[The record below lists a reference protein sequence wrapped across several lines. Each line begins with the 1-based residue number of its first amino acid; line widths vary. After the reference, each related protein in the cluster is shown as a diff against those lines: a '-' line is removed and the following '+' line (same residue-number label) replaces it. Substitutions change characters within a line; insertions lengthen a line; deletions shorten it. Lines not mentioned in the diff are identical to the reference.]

1 MIATALLAPSLLAPR
16 VPRRAQ
22 IPVASASEQRVAIV
36 TGASR
41 GIGRG
46 IAIELGRAGFAVHCV
61 GRSSRSGGQ
70 TTERAVADTAGEL
83 TVEATAEAVSAA
95 GGRGVAVQ
103 ADLSA
108 PPADAV
114 EAALVERVASA
125 EGRLDVVVCSA
136 YTTPPDLNDAK
147 FRDDFWKQGATMW
160 DAVHGVGLRS
170 VFMTCCAAAPPM
182 IETAAVTG
190 TTPLVVLVS
199 SFAGK
204 AYTFNVPYGV
214 GKAAVDRLG
223 SDMALQLKSKGVATT
238 VLYPGVV
245 RTEGNLEMDA
255 RGDWAAASG
264 GLDLG
269 PPFGETPAFTGRAL
283 TALLEL
289 GGEALLERSG
299 DVQVVAELAR
309 DLDFADVDGNRPPS
323 IRSLAFLFPQFIFPQ
338 IEAESGQT
346 VPNWIKEAVPDV
358 LLPWSIFTSGPPPTA
373 NQD

>member
-1 MIATALLAPSLLAPR
+1 
-16 VPRRAQ
+16 
-22 IPVASASEQRVAIV
+22 
-36 TGASR
+36 
-41 GIGRG
+41 
-46 IAIELGRAGFAVHCV
+46 
-61 GRSSRSGGQ
+61 
-70 TTERAVADTAGEL
+70 
-83 TVEATAEAVSAA
+83 
-95 GGRGVAVQ
+95 
-103 ADLSA
+103 
-108 PPADAV
+108 
-114 EAALVERVASA
+114 
-125 EGRLDVVVCSA
+125 
-136 YTTPPDLNDAK
+136 
-147 FRDDFWKQGATMW
+147 MW

-170 VFMTCCAAAPPM
+170 VASADVRAAAAAPPM
-182 IETAAVTG
+182 IETAAATG

-283 TALLEL
+283 TALLDL

-346 VPNWIKEAVPDV
+346 VPFDQGGGARRAAAVVDFHVGTTADGEPGLALHSWTRKRTLLALLAGPLLLRPRLRV
-358 LLPWSIFTSGPPPTA
+358 LFRRLLRGVGRRGRLRAAAAGCRAASNRF
-373 NQD
+373 

>member
-1 MIATALLAPSLLAPR
+1 M
-16 VPRRAQ
+16 
-22 IPVASASEQRVAIV
+22 ASASEQRVAIV

-46 IAIELGRAGFAVHCV
+46 IAIELGRAGFAVHCI
-61 GRSSRSGGQ
+61 GRASRSGGQ
-70 TTERAVADTAGEL
+70 TTERAVAADYTDL

-182 IETAAVTG
+182 IETAAATG
-190 TTPLVVLVS
+190 TTPLIVLVS

-223 SDMALQLKSKGVATT
+223 SDMALQLKSKGVATSRLHT
-238 VLYPGVV
+238 VAH
-245 RTEGNLEMDA
+245 EGCEYH
-255 RGDWAAASG
+255 G
-264 GLDLG
+264 
-269 PPFGETPAFTGRAL
+269 
-283 TALLEL
+283 
-289 GGEALLERSG
+289 
-299 DVQVVAELAR
+299 
-309 DLDFADVDGNRPPS
+309 
-323 IRSLAFLFPQFIFPQ
+323 
-338 IEAESGQT
+338 
-346 VPNWIKEAVPDV
+346 AV
-358 LLPWSIFTSGPPPTA
+358 LK
-373 NQD
+373 